1 MTTIDEI
8 LIEAGLAPAQTD
20 LTDRPGRKRK
30 PATGLAEATDL
41 TVPLTPEG
49 ELALYARH
57 KAAMK
62 VIETIA
68 PEERA
73 ALLIAVLTLPDTIG

>member
-8 LIEAGLAPAQTD
+8 LIEASLAPAQID
-20 LTDRPGRKRK
+20 LTDRPGAGRK
-30 PATGLAEATDL
+30 PATDL

-73 ALLIAVLTLPDTIG
+73 ALLLAVLTLPDTIG